1 MIFRSSISKM
11 VVFVFLI
18 FGIQQ
23 VAHSFSVHDSLK
35 KMIPSLFKQQPLR
48 APRIAL
54 ITINDDINFFQVSQ
68 HLVDI
73 AKNPTF
79 DGAILIINNNGGSL
93 GSFSVIHDLIK
104 KVSKTKPIV
113 AVVGQGALS
122 CGYLIASVTQYIF
135 AHTLS
140 DIGGIGVI
148 LQVNR
153 YKQMKIKENDLE
165 ADMQV
170 NLLYA
175 GEFKVDTHVFAKDL
189 SDEQKKG
196 LQDNLNFSYNQ
207 IVTMVAE
214 NRNLKRDAYKEWA
227 EGKKFLAPRALELGL
242 IDQIGTIF
250 DAEEK
255 VREFVVKKNPQ
266 AVYGP
271 GVTVINL

>member
-1 MIFRSSISKM
+1 MICRFSVSKM

-18 FGIQQ
+18 FGMYQ
-23 VAHSFSVHDSLK
+23 ATYSFSIHDSLN
-35 KMIPSLFKQQPLR
+35 KMISSLFKQQTPR
-48 APRIAL
+48 APRIAF
-54 ITINDDINFFQVSQ
+54 IAINDEIKFFQVAQ
-68 HLVDI
+68 HLVNV

-79 DGAILIINNNGGSL
+79 DGVILVINNNGGSL
-93 GSFSVIHDLIK
+93 GAFSVIHDLIK
-104 KVSKTKPIV
+104 KVNKSKPII

-122 CGYLIASVTQYIF
+122 CGYLIASATQYIF

-140 DIGGIGVI
+140 DIGAIGVI
-148 LQVNR
+148 RQISR
-153 YKQMKIKENDLE
+153 YKQAKIKENDLE
-165 ADMQV
+165 AEMQV

-189 SDEQKKG
+189 SDEQKKV
-196 LQDNLNFSYNQ
+196 LQDNLNFVYGK
-207 IVTMVAE
+207 IVDMVAE
-214 NRNLKRDAYKEWA
+214 NRNLKRDTYKVWA

-255 VREFVVKKNPQ
+255 VRELVVKKNPQ
-266 AVYGP
+266 AAYGP

>member
-1 MIFRSSISKM
+1 MIFRSSFSKM
-11 VVFVFLI
+11 VVFVFLV

-23 VAHSFSVHDSLK
+23 VAYSFSVHDSLK
-35 KMIPSLFKQQPLR
+35 KMIPSLFQQQPPR

-54 ITINDDINFFQVSQ
+54 IAINDDINFFQVAQ
-68 HLVDI
+68 HLVNI
-73 AKNPTF
+73 SKNPTF

-93 GSFSVIHDLIK
+93 GAFSVIHDLIK

-122 CGYLIASVTQYIF
+122 CGYLIASATQYIF
-135 AHTLS
+135 SHTLS
-140 DIGGIGVI
+140 DIGAIGVI

-196 LQDNLNFSYNQ
+196 LQDNLNFSYDQ

-255 VREFVVKKNPQ
+255 VRELVVKKNPQ
-266 AVYGP
+266 AAYGP